1 MVEAVSDSLE
11 PEKSS
16 PGPEEIEIGRRIRRA
31 RNEASL
37 KQTQLAELMEVSE
50 RTIWSWENGFVVPW
64 AWFPQLAEVLHKPK
78 GYFFG
83 QEEGPTR
90 SEALEVIKE
99 NLKVSKEILRLLK
112 ER

>member
-1 MVEAVSDSLE
+1 MSDSLE

-31 RNEASL
+31 RNEMSM
-37 KQTQLAELMEVSE
+37 KQTELALAVGVSE
-50 RTIWSWENGFVVPW
+50 RTVWSWENGFVVPW
-64 AWFPQLAEVLHKPK
+64 AWFPQLVEILHKPK

-83 QEEGPTR
+83 QEDEGLTR
-90 SEALEVIKE
+90 SEALAVIQE
-99 NLKVSKEILRLLK
+99 NNRILKEILGLLK